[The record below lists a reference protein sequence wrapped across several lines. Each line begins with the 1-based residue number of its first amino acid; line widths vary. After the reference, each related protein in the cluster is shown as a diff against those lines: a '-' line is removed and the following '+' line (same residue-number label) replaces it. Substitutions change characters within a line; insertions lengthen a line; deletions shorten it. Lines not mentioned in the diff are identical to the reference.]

1 MRGKEKKKEE
11 KEGESGISLL
21 RTVSRKFSRGN
32 EEREREIERYLLVV
46 RSSEDTISL
55 NEWYRKPAA
64 GGFASRWTLMRWTI
78 YGVNAAN

>member
-21 RTVSRKFSRGN
+21 RTVSRKFSGGN

>member
-1 MRGKEKKKEE
+1 MEKKKKKK

-21 RTVSRKFSRGN
+21 RTVSRKFGRGN
-32 EEREREIERYLLVV
+32 KERKREREIERYLLVV

-64 GGFASRWTLMRWTI
+64 GGFASRWTLMRRTI

>member
-1 MRGKEKKKEE
+1 MTHGKKKEKKK
-11 KEGESGISLL
+11 KESQELAYCAP
-21 RTVSRKFSRGN
+21 FRGN
-32 EEREREIERYLLVV
+32 LVEGTKREREIERYLLVV

-64 GGFASRWTLMRWTI
+64 GGFASRWTLMRRTI